1 MKTKKIIL
9 ALIRAG
15 FEKDIKAIESLA
27 LSLLR
32 LTKKEDPVLSEDI
45 ASILAQKRVGASSY
59 RSIGFDSSPVDEG
72 SQIAL
77 AQISEPISI
86 IKPIFNE
93 NIEEG
98 FQNFIAERKKI
109 SELLK
114 YGIKPSNS
122 ILLHGEPGVGK
133 TYSAKW
139 LSYKLNMPLITL
151 DLSAT
156 ISSYLG
162 KTGQNIK
169 QVLEYAKSFNSIL
182 FLDEFDAIAKKR
194 DDQSDIGEL
203 KRIVNILLKE
213 LEEWPADNIV
223 IAATNHPEILDK
235 AIWRRFDKHFE
246 LKNLDNKLSKDI
258 IKRELELIENINE
271 KDLEVISYFVK
282 NQSPASIVKLCDSI
296 KRRYILSEEDVDF
309 REHIYVE
316 LKKNNH
322 NSLKDKETCRYLKKT
337 IPNITVKEIVNI
349 TGISQATIYRYL
361 KED

>member
-1 MKTKKIIL
+1 MKIKKIIL

-15 FEKDIKAIESLA
+15 FEKDIKAIESLS

-32 LTKKEDPVLSEDI
+32 LNKKEDPLLAEEI
-45 ASILAQKRVGASSY
+45 ASILAQKKVGASSY
-59 RSIGFDSSPVDEG
+59 RSIGFNSSPVDEG
-72 SQIAL
+72 SQTAL
-77 AQISEPISI
+77 VQIREPISI
-86 IKPIFNE
+86 IKPVFNE
-93 NIEEG
+93 NIEEE
-98 FQNFIAERKKI
+98 FQNFIKERKKI

-122 ILLHGEPGVGK
+122 IILYGEPGVGK

-139 LSYKLNMPLITL
+139 LSYKLDMPLITL

-235 AIWRRFDKHFE
+235 AIWRRFDKHLE
-246 LKNLDNKLSKDI
+246 LKNLDKKLTVDI
-258 IKRELELIENINE
+258 IKKELELIKNINKE
-271 KDLEVISYFVK
+271 DLEMISYFVK
-282 NQSPASIVKLCDSI
+282 NQSPANIVKLCDSI
-296 KRRYILSEEDVDF
+296 KRRYILSEEKDNF
-309 REHIYVE
+309 RKHIYTE
-316 LKKNNH
+316 LKRNNY
-322 NSLKDKETCRYLKKT
+322 NGLKDKEICHYLKKI
-337 IPNITVKEIVNI
+337 IPNITVKEIVKI

-361 KED
+361 RED